1 MRLRV
6 LDSML
11 RFRDGPHYLSMVLH
25 AVRTDRLLISWFCPS
40 TRIDLHISSGL
51 LFSLRR
57 GKPGEPDY
65 CDAHVIG
72 LDQEQARS
80 HDDYTLYD

>member
-1 MRLRV
+1 MDRITSVWYYTPSAPIAFSFPGSAPQPELT
-6 LDSML
+6 ST
-11 RFRDGPHYLSMVLH
+11 S
-25 AVRTDRLLISWFCPS
+25 AVVFFS
-40 TRIDLHISSGL
+40 
-51 LFSLRR
+51 SLRR
-57 GKPGEPDY
+57 GNPGEPDY